1 MADSIRVPTS
11 TVSLIALNL
20 TFRTLLSETG
30 EPVITKDFINDIYK
44 KAASGSQKDLL
55 LYSED
60 QNVSSDMIGCPAAVV
75 IEGHENH
82 TRTGFLPLSAE
93 ILRQYGVDAARDI
106 NFPVTHAKIFGWY
119 DNEFGCYVN
128 CLGKLTKYIDKNM
141 I

>member
-11 TVSLIALNL
+11 TVSLISLNI
-20 TFRTLLSETG
+20 TFRSIVSENG
-30 EPVITKDFINDIYK
+30 VAIINKDFLNDIYR
-44 KAASGSQKDLL
+44 KASEGAQKDFLFF
-55 LYSED
+55 SEL
-60 QNVSSDMIGCPAAVV
+60 QNVSSDLMGCQAAVI

-82 TRTGFLPLSAE
+82 TRTGFMALDAE
-93 ILRQYGVDAARDI
+93 LLQHYGINTTQDI

-128 CLGKLTKYIDKNM
+128 CLGKLTKYMDKNM